1 MLISRSKKNAD
12 ASSSDEGG
20 SRTALEYHDPSA
32 DGQATETLSI
42 DRHLRERILD
52 RLAQR
57 GIRLSDEL
65 TLDVYQRAVTIRGR
79 VDSYYQRQLLLHSIR
94 LVPGIS
100 GIEDVVDV
108 ALPADP
114 RRFLCQQEPAV
125 SQPRGMNRF
134 ARGAIALGP
143 LKPRRGGR
151 SVWECCRLS
160 NRRRTGHV
168 TPTGLMA
175 ATENERPLPVVGQN
189 REPL

>member
-1 MLISRSKKNAD
+1 M
-12 ASSSDEGG
+12 
-20 SRTALEYHDPSA
+20 
-32 DGQATETLSI
+32 I

-108 ALPADP
+108 GSPP
-114 RRFLCQQEPAV
+114 
-125 SQPRGMNRF
+125 
-134 ARGAIALGP
+134 I
-143 LKPRRGGR
+143 RGGFFVNR
-151 SVWECCRLS
+151 SLPFLS
-160 NRRRTGHV
+160 HE
-168 TPTGLMA
+168 A
-175 ATENERPLPVVGQN
+175 
-189 REPL
+189 